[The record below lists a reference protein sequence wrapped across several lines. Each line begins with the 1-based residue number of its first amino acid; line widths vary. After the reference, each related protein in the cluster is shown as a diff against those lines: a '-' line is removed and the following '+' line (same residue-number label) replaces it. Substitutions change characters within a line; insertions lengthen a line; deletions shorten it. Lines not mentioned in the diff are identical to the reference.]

1 MMVSVLLEIV
11 CMTEMLTISSIF
23 TSNIL
28 SGLLI
33 SRKTRMENINK
44 NSLSKEDQMSPTTIT
59 TKKTLKRS
67 DFSEFSYLSMK
78 VSAETFA
85 LSCRLFKT
93 SARLGIPFSSGPKMS
108 F

>member
-1 MMVSVLLEIV
+1 MMVSVLFEIV

-44 NSLSKEDQMSPTTIT
+44 NSLSKDQLSPTTIT
-59 TKKTLKRS
+59 KNPEKDQTFQSLAI
-67 DFSEFSYLSMK
+67 YLWRFLQNLCL
-78 VSAETFA
+78 V
-85 LSCRLFKT
+85 L
-93 SARLGIPFSSGPKMS
+93 
-108 F
+108 

>member
-1 MMVSVLLEIV
+1 MMVSVLFETV

-44 NSLSKEDQMSPTTIT
+44 NSLSKEDQLSPTTIT
-59 TKKTLKRS
+59 TKNPEKDQTFQSLAI
-67 DFSEFSYLSMK
+67 YL
-78 VSAETFA
+78 
-85 LSCRLFKT
+85 
-93 SARLGIPFSSGPKMS
+93 
-108 F
+108 